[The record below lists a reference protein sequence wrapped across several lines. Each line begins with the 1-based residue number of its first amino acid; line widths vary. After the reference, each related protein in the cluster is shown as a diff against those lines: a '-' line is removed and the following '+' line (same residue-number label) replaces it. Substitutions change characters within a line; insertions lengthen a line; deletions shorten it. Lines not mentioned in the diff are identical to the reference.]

1 MPSISDTDIL
11 LLDISL
17 FDTISLER
25 RGNRLKTTEPLTDS
39 MFYIMAALTKPRH
52 GYAIMNL
59 IEETTTGAITIGP
72 ASMYTI
78 IKKLLKQEWIYLYDG
93 SDSRRK
99 TYLLTERGKE
109 VLEEAVKIRKTVI
122 QLAEKGLQEAG
133 E

>member
-1 MPSISDTDIL
+1 
-11 LLDISL
+11 
-17 FDTISLER
+17 
-25 RGNRLKTTEPLTDS
+25 LKKAEQLTDS

-59 IEETTTGAITIGP
+59 IEETTKGAITIGP

-78 IKKLLKQEWIYLYDG
+78 IKKLLKQEFIYLYDE

-99 TYLLTERGKE
+99 TYLLTDRGRE
-109 VLEEAVKIRKTVI
+109 VLEKDLKVRKQLI
-122 QLAEKGLQEAG
+122 QLAETELKEAG